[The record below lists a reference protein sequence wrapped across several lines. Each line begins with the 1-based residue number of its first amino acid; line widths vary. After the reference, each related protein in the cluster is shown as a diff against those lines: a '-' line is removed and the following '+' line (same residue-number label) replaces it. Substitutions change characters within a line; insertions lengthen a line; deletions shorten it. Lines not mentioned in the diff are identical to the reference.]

1 LRRSFL
7 LAISL
12 PQRTPLSLCL
22 SSARRSGLALLSASP
37 GVTGF
42 FLGFGTGF
50 VGATGFAF
58 VFDTDLAATT
68 GFVCVFDTDLAATT
82 SFVFVF
88 DTGFV
93 GKTRFVFLT
102 AFVGTAFVDT
112 ARFAFRARFVG
123 TTDRIVRF
131 GFAPLTGFAGS
142 KTGDL
147 AGTELRFVPGARFN
161 RSRQF
166 VERYLAV
173 DVTLRNCHRLS
184 VDIQSLEMQRFK
196 SAHNTVS
203 TLSPVPVFS

>member
-1 LRRSFL
+1 M
-7 LAISL
+7 
-12 PQRTPLSLCL
+12 
-22 SSARRSGLALLSASP
+22 
-37 GVTGF
+37 
-42 FLGFGTGF
+42 GFGTGF

-68 GFVCVFDTDLAATT
+68 GFIFVFDTGLTGT
-82 SFVFVF
+82 MGFVFVF

-123 TTDRIVRF
+123 TTDRVVRF

-161 RSRQF
+161 RSREL